1 MRCCCLLNT
10 WKGSTVNKC
19 NMCFYALMDKDLEA
33 PCITCTGYS
42 NYVKGDMY
50 MTPSHAAQPLKEAID
65 DWFAKTNGVSPTDF
79 LYNPVLDYD
88 TVNNPNSTN
97 GVASEDFWVSYKG
110 AFPDPKYNVVEKP
123 KHYMLFEEQG
133 IEVRDVIDKLVNK
146 MWSAPMP
153 TKGGAMQY
161 SDYVQ
166 MMQYLMRFMDKNG
179 VEDLKKARW
188 YLDKLIGA
196 YDESDF

>member
-42 NYVKGDMY
+42 NFVKGDLY
-50 MTPSHAAQPLKEAID
+50 MTPSHSAQPLKEAID
-65 DWFAKTNGVSPTDF
+65 DWFKKTNGVSPTDF

-88 TVNNPNSTN
+88 TV
-97 GVASEDFWVSYKG
+97 
-110 AFPDPKYNVVEKP
+110 EKP

-133 IEVRDVIDKLVNK
+133 IEVRDVIEKLVNK
-146 MWSAPMP
+146 IEWAPSLMV
-153 TKGGAMQY
+153 T